1 MKNFYKIIVLAI
13 TFLLSC
19 SSFSQTKFIKASW
32 EEVLMQ
38 AKKENKLIFVDLYF
52 TGCFPCKQ
60 MDDKVFPDSRVA
72 EVLNTS
78 FIAFKSDIFKE
89 DIGKKIA
96 RKYGVTGFPSFIV
109 LDANGNTIEV
119 TSGYHSVEE
128 LVAVLELAKSNESKK
143 QFKAYSKKIQG
154 DYPQFYNDAY
164 LKNKRQVS
172 FEVVDAYLKS
182 QKNLSEEIPFL
193 IITGLRIGGEYADYI
208 IENATSLSSAYG
220 HVPVR
225 NYIASTVNLKAKV
238 FANNNDIDGFNKL
251 LSKVKPHFTE
261 SEWERFSAGFD
272 KTFEKN
278 KGESK

>member
-1 MKNFYKIIVLAI
+1 MKTIIKGLVFIFILFSPLLNSAQTNFY
-13 TFLLSC
+13 
-19 SSFSQTKFIKASW
+19 KASW
-32 EEVLMQ
+32 EEVLVQ

-60 MDDKVFPDSRVA
+60 MDDKVFPDSKVV

-119 TSGYHSVEE
+119 TSGYHGVEE

-143 QFKAYSKKIQG
+143 QFKAYSKALEG
-154 DYPQFYNDAY
+154 EYPEFYNDAY
-164 LKNKRQVS
+164 LKNKRQVP

-193 IITGLRIGGEYADYI
+193 IITGLRIGGEYTDYI
-208 IENATSLSSAYG
+208 IENASSLSSAYG

-238 FANNNDIDGFNKL
+238 FASNNDISGFNKFL
-251 LSKVKPHFTE
+251 RKVKPHFTE
-261 SEWERFSAGFD
+261 SEWERFREGFD

-278 KGESK
+278 RGESK